1 MNENETSEQK
11 NEQIKEQ
18 DEEEYDMSGTIIFS
32 IFERHKY
39 NLMEI
44 KYLEK
49 KSMHKEILNLNT
61 LFLQLQFRN
70 G

>member
-1 MNENETSEQK
+1 MNENETSQQK

-18 DEEEYDMSGTIIFS
+18 HEEDYDMSGIIIIS

-39 NLMEI
+39 NLMDI
-44 KYLEK
+44 NYLEQN
-49 KSMHKEILNLNT
+49 LNLNT

>member
-1 MNENETSEQK
+1 MNENETIQQM

-18 DEEEYDMSGTIIFS
+18 DDEDYDMSSTIIFS
-32 IFERHKY
+32 IFEIHKY

-49 KSMHKEILNLNT
+49 I
-61 LFLQLQFRN
+61 
-70 G
+70 

>member
-1 MNENETSEQK
+1 
-11 NEQIKEQ
+11 
-18 DEEEYDMSGTIIFS
+18 MSGTIKIFS
-32 IFERHKY
+32 RHKY
-39 NLMEI
+39 NLIEI

-49 KSMHKEILNLNT
+49 NLNLNT

>member
-1 MNENETSEQK
+1 MNENETSQQK

-18 DEEEYDMSGTIIFS
+18 DEVDYDMSGTIIIS

-49 KSMHKEILNLNT
+49 KLNFNT
-61 LFLQLQFRN
+61 LLLQLQFRN

>member
-1 MNENETSEQK
+1 MNENVTSQQR

-18 DEEEYDMSGTIIFS
+18 DDEDYDMSGTVSFS
-32 IFERHKY
+32 IFEIHKY

-49 KSMHKEILNLNT
+49 KLNLNI
-61 LFLQLQFRN
+61 LLLQLQFRN

>member
-1 MNENETSEQK
+1 MNENETSQQK

-18 DEEEYDMSGTIIFS
+18 HEEDYDMSGIIIIS

-44 KYLEK
+44 NYLEQN
-49 KSMHKEILNLNT
+49 LNLNT

>member
-1 MNENETSEQK
+1 MNENVTSQQK

-18 DEEEYDMSGTIIFS
+18 DEKDYDMSGTVSFS

-49 KSMHKEILNLNT
+49 KLNLNI
-61 LFLQLQFRN
+61 LLLQLQFRN

>member
-1 MNENETSEQK
+1 MNENETSQQQ

-18 DEEEYDMSGTIIFS
+18 DEEDYHMSGTIIIS

-49 KSMHKEILNLNT
+49 NLNLNT
-61 LFLQLQFRN
+61 LLLQLQFRN

>member
-1 MNENETSEQK
+1 MNENETSQQQ

-18 DEEEYDMSGTIIFS
+18 DEEDYDMSGTIIFS

-39 NLMEI
+39 NLMDI

-49 KSMHKEILNLNT
+49 KLNLNT
-61 LFLQLQFRN
+61 LLLQLQFRN

>member
-1 MNENETSEQK
+1 MNENETSQQK

-18 DEEEYDMSGTIIFS
+18 DDEDYDMSGTVSFS

-49 KSMHKEILNLNT
+49 KLNLNI

>member
-1 MNENETSEQK
+1 MNENETIQQM
-11 NEQIKEQ
+11 NEHIKEQ
-18 DEEEYDMSGTIIFS
+18 DDEDYDMSGTIIFS

-39 NLMEI
+39 NLMDI

-49 KSMHKEILNLNT
+49 NLNLNT
-61 LFLQLQFRN
+61 LLLQLQFRN

>member
-1 MNENETSEQK
+1 MNENETSQQM

-18 DEEEYDMSGTIIFS
+18 DEEDYDMSGTIIFS
-32 IFERHKY
+32 IFEIHKY

-49 KSMHKEILNLNT
+49 NLNLNT

>member
-1 MNENETSEQK
+1 MNENETSQQK

-18 DEEEYDMSGTIIFS
+18 DDEDYDMSGTIIFS
-32 IFERHKY
+32 IFERPKY

-49 KSMHKEILNLNT
+49 KLNLNI

>member
-1 MNENETSEQK
+1 MNENVTSQQM

-18 DEEEYDMSGTIIFS
+18 DDEDYDMSGTVSFS

-49 KSMHKEILNLNT
+49 N
-61 LFLQLQFRN
+61 
-70 G
+70 

>member
-1 MNENETSEQK
+1 MNENETSQQK

-18 DEEEYDMSGTIIFS
+18 DDEDYDMSGIVSFS

-39 NLMEI
+39 NLMEM

-49 KSMHKEILNLNT
+49 KLNLNI
-61 LFLQLQFRN
+61 LLLQLQFRN

>member
-1 MNENETSEQK
+1 MNENETIQQR

-18 DEEEYDMSGTIIFS
+18 DDEDYDMSGTVSFS
-32 IFERHKY
+32 IFEIHKY

-49 KSMHKEILNLNT
+49 KLNLNI
-61 LFLQLQFRN
+61 LLLQLQFRN

>member
-1 MNENETSEQK
+1 MNENKTSQQQ

-18 DEEEYDMSGTIIFS
+18 NEEDYDMSGTIIFS

-49 KSMHKEILNLNT
+49 NLNVNT
-61 LFLQLQFRN
+61 LLLQLQFRN

>member
-1 MNENETSEQK
+1 MNENETSQQQ

-18 DEEEYDMSGTIIFS
+18 DEEDYDMSGTIIFS
-32 IFERHKY
+32 IFEIHKY

-49 KSMHKEILNLNT
+49 NLNLNT
-61 LFLQLQFRN
+61 LLLQLQFRN

>member
-1 MNENETSEQK
+1 MNENETSQQK

-18 DEEEYDMSGTIIFS
+18 HEEDYDMSGIIIIS

-44 KYLEK
+44 NYLEQN
-49 KSMHKEILNLNT
+49 LNLNT
-61 LFLQLQFRN
+61 LLLQLQFRN

>member
-1 MNENETSEQK
+1 MNENETSQQK
-11 NEQIKEQ
+11 NEQTKEQ
-18 DEEEYDMSGTIIFS
+18 DEEDYDMSGTIIFS
-32 IFERHKY
+32 IFEIHKY

-49 KSMHKEILNLNT
+49 NLNLNT

>member
-1 MNENETSEQK
+1 MNENETIQQM
-11 NEQIKEQ
+11 NEHIKEQ
-18 DEEEYDMSGTIIFS
+18 DDEDYDMSGTIIFS

-49 KSMHKEILNLNT
+49 NLNLNT
-61 LFLQLQFRN
+61 LLLQLQFRN

>member
-1 MNENETSEQK
+1 MNKIETIQQM

-18 DEEEYDMSGTIIFS
+18 DDEDCDMSSTIIFS

-49 KSMHKEILNLNT
+49 NLNLNT
-61 LFLQLQFRN
+61 LLLQLQFRN

>member
-1 MNENETSEQK
+1 MNENKTSQQQ

-18 DEEEYDMSGTIIFS
+18 DEEDYYMSGTIIFS

-49 KSMHKEILNLNT
+49 NLNVNT
-61 LFLQLQFRN
+61 LLLQLQFRS

>member
-1 MNENETSEQK
+1 MNENVTSQQQ

-18 DEEEYDMSGTIIFS
+18 DEEDYDMSGTIIFS
-32 IFERHKY
+32 ILDRHKY
-39 NLMEI
+39 NLMDI

-49 KSMHKEILNLNT
+49 KLNSNT

>member
-1 MNENETSEQK
+1 MNENETSQQQNK
-11 NEQIKEQ
+11 QIKEQ
-18 DEEEYDMSGTIIFS
+18 DNEDYDMSGTIIFS

-49 KSMHKEILNLNT
+49 KLNLNI

-70 G
+70 V

>member
-1 MNENETSEQK
+1 MNENETSQQK

-18 DEEEYDMSGTIIFS
+18 DDEDYDMSGTIIIS

-39 NLMEI
+39 NLMDI

-49 KSMHKEILNLNT
+49 NLNLNT
-61 LFLQLQFRN
+61 LLLQLQFRN
-70 G
+70 A

>member
-1 MNENETSEQK
+1 MNENETSQQK

-18 DEEEYDMSGTIIFS
+18 HEEDYDMSGTIIFS
-32 IFERHKY
+32 IFDRHKY
-39 NLMEI
+39 NLMDI

-49 KSMHKEILNLNT
+49 LLNLNT

>member
-1 MNENETSEQK
+1 MNENVTSQQR

-18 DEEEYDMSGTIIFS
+18 DDEDYDMSGTIIFS
-32 IFERHKY
+32 IFKRHKY
-39 NLMEI
+39 NLIQI

-49 KSMHKEILNLNT
+49 NLNLNT

>member
-1 MNENETSEQK
+1 MNENETSQQK

-18 DEEEYDMSGTIIFS
+18 DDEDYDMSGTIIFS

-39 NLMEI
+39 NLMDI

-49 KSMHKEILNLNT
+49 NLNLNT
-61 LFLQLQFRN
+61 LLLQLQFRN

>member
-1 MNENETSEQK
+1 MNENETSQQK

-18 DEEEYDMSGTIIFS
+18 ADEDYDMSGTIIFS

-49 KSMHKEILNLNT
+49 SLNLNT
-61 LFLQLQFRN
+61 LLLQVQFRN

>member
-1 MNENETSEQK
+1 MNENETSQQQ

-18 DEEEYDMSGTIIFS
+18 DDEDYDMSGTIIFS

-49 KSMHKEILNLNT
+49 KLNLNI

-70 G
+70 V

>member
-1 MNENETSEQK
+1 MNENETSQQQ

-18 DEEEYDMSGTIIFS
+18 DEEDYDMSGTIIIS

-49 KSMHKEILNLNT
+49 KFEFKHFIT
-61 LFLQLQFRN
+61 TITI
-70 G
+70 

>member
-1 MNENETSEQK
+1 MNENETSQQK

-18 DEEEYDMSGTIIFS
+18 DDEDYDMSGTIIIL

-39 NLMEI
+39 NLMDI

-49 KSMHKEILNLNT
+49 NLNLNT
-61 LFLQLQFRN
+61 LLLQLQFRN
-70 G
+70 A

>member
-1 MNENETSEQK
+1 MNENETSQQK

-18 DEEEYDMSGTIIFS
+18 DEEDYDMSGTVSFS

-49 KSMHKEILNLNT
+49 KLNLNI

>member
-1 MNENETSEQK
+1 MNENETSQQK

-18 DEEEYDMSGTIIFS
+18 DEEDYDMSGTIIFS
-32 IFERHKY
+32 IFEIHKY

-49 KSMHKEILNLNT
+49 NLNLNT
-61 LFLQLQFRN
+61 LLLQLQFRN